1 MLWNTCSFDI
11 RIKLKQLILFWL
23 SVSSFVYINIA
34 WCKFS
39 LCIFATPFLCS
50 KEFDYDHV
58 SLALCN
64 VDYSLHIIDC
74 LQLVYILQW
83 SMATAS
89 FMFSLF
95 KTKLIVLV
103 KLHVHSHKKIVKF
116 YQHYIVFKFYEF
128 FGNF

>member
-1 MLWNTCSFDI
+1 MFWNTCSFDI
-11 RIKLKQLILFWL
+11 HIKLKQLILFWL

-39 LCIFATPFLCS
+39 QCIFASPFLCS

-103 KLHVHSHKKIVKF
+103 NLHVHSHKKIVKF
-116 YQHYIVFKFYEF
+116 YQHYIVFKFYEL